1 MRLLALTL
9 LVTVVAAVAIVNA
22 RGGELQL
29 SARQVAFWDRVA
41 DCEEH
46 GQWWQ
51 GGGTFVGGLGI
62 WSGNWYAWR
71 RHVGVRTEASAT
83 SRLDQ
88 MRVAQWGYEHARAW
102 WGCFRVTGMPVVE

>member
-1 MRLLALTL
+1 VRLLALTL

-22 RGGELQL
+22 RGGGEL
-29 SARQVAFWDRVA
+29 SARQIAFWDRVA

-51 GGGTFVGGLGI
+51 QGRTFVGGLGI

-71 RHVGVRTEASAT
+71 RHVGVRSEASAT

-88 MRVAQWGYEHARAW
+88 MRVAQWGYENARAV
-102 WGCFRVTGMPVVE
+102 WGCFRVTGYPIIE